1 MKRLMDIVFS
11 TMAILMFSIVILG
24 AFILLRFK
32 IGSPVLFKQERIG
45 YKEKTFTI
53 YKFRTMS
60 NECDGEGK
68 LLPASERLIPF
79 GRFLRRLSIDEIPQ
93 LFNVLKGDMSLV
105 GPRPLLP
112 RYLPYYT
119 EEERKRH
126 QVRPGITGIA
136 QITGRNQL
144 EWDQRLG
151 LDVYYVKNRTLWY
164 DLKIIILTVMKVLK
178 RENVV
183 EDPGKHIMNFDTER
197 KLKC

>member
-1 MKRLMDIVFS
+1 MKRLLDIVFS

-60 NECDGEGK
+60 NDCDDKGK
-68 LLPASERLIPF
+68 LLPASERLIPI
-79 GRFLRRLSIDEIPQ
+79 GGVLRRLSIDEIPQ
-93 LFNVLKGDMSLV
+93 LFNVLKGDMSFV

-151 LDVYYVKNRTLWY
+151 LDVHYVKNRSLWY
-164 DLKIIILTVMKVLK
+164 DLKIMILTVMKVLK

>member
-1 MKRLMDIVFS
+1 MKRLLDIVFS

-60 NECDGEGK
+60 NDCDDEGK

-79 GRFLRRLSIDEIPQ
+79 GRLLRRLSIDEIPQ

-119 EEERKRH
+119 EEEHKRH

-151 LDVYYVKNRTLWY
+151 LDVHYVKNRSLWY

>member
-1 MKRLMDIVFS
+1 
-11 TMAILMFSIVILG
+11 MFSIVILG

-105 GPRPLLP
+105 GR
-112 RYLPYYT
+112 RDRFFQDIYLT
-119 EEERKRH
+119 IQRRN
-126 QVRPGITGIA
+126 VNGIKLD
-136 QITGRNQL
+136 L
-144 EWDQRLG
+144 E
-151 LDVYYVKNRTLWY
+151 
-164 DLKIIILTVMKVLK
+164 
-178 RENVV
+178 
-183 EDPGKHIMNFDTER
+183 
-197 KLKC
+197 